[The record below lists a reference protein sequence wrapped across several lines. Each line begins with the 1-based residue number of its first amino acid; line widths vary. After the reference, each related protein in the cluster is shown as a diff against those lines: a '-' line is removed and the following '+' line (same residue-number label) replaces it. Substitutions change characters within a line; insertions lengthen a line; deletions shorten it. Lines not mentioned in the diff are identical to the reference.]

1 MMVVQLLLLK
11 VLTLRLLLVTRE
23 DPSSTGLPRDEVGSV
38 YCPMSLSL
46 RFPLRS
52 DRSKLPLVGEI
63 WVECRVAGVRGRLY
77 RYAER
82 VYLFVDFGD
91 FGDGFDVSLLRI
103 DVAGPPKHH
112 NR

>member
-1 MMVVQLLLLK
+1 
-11 VLTLRLLLVTRE
+11 
-23 DPSSTGLPRDEVGSV
+23 
-38 YCPMSLSL
+38 MSLSL

-52 DRSKLPLVGEI
+52 DRSKLPLVVEI
-63 WVECRVAGVRGRLY
+63 WVGRGFAGGRDRLY

-82 VYLFVDFGD
+82 VYRFVD